1 MKNYDLLEMEMGKL
15 QKKGILIKYSK
26 SESKISEHSF
36 IHGMNN
42 LISIS
47 DLITSHGQLTNLV
60 TMCKQ

>member
-1 MKNYDLLEMEMGKL
+1 MEMGKL
-15 QKKGILIKYSK
+15 QKKGIVIKYSK